1 MEDLRIC
8 GEKPD
13 IAGYKI
19 VDKCNFENRFKLVL
33 LNPLKL
39 KKCLIGTSVN
49 NKDKKIMMLIR
60 VWGRLIAGL

>member
-1 MEDLRIC
+1 MNDLRIC

-39 KKCLIGTSVN
+39 KECLIGTSVN
-49 NKDKKIMMLIR
+49 NKDKK
-60 VWGRLIAGL
+60 